1 MNHRLVPAVK
11 RLLKEPI
18 LHFLL
23 LGTALFGVF
32 ALLGDRGSERTGH
45 IVVTPGHIEHLTVS
59 FTRTWQ
65 RPPTAQELAG
75 LIEDYIREEVLYRE
89 ALAMG
94 LDRDDTIVRRRL
106 RQKLEFLTEETAET
120 ASPSDAEIQA
130 FLQHHP
136 DAFRVEPRLAFRH
149 VYLSRSRRGNATD
162 TEARQ
167 LLMQLTTGDAATDT
181 AALGDPFLLPP
192 EFALSSRS
200 EIARL
205 FGDAF
210 TQQLQHLEPGRWG
223 GPIESGYGLHLV
235 YVRER
240 VDGRVPALAE
250 VRQAVQREWFAARRK
265 EVNEQF
271 YQHLRARY
279 TVVVEQPQAA
289 GDHMPTG
296 AAARTVTEAR

>member
-1 MNHRLVPAVK
+1 MKLLREPLV
-11 RLLKEPI
+11 
-18 LHFLL
+18 HFLL
-23 LGTALFGVF
+23 LGAVLFGGF
-32 ALLGDRGSERTGH
+32 ALVSDHSSTRTSQ
-45 IVVTPGHIEHLTVS
+45 IVVTPGHLEHLTVS

-65 RPPTAQELAG
+65 RPPTAPELAG

-89 ALAMG
+89 AVAMG

-120 ASPSDAEIQA
+120 APPSDAELQT
-130 FLQHHP
+130 FLQQQP
-136 DAFRVEPRLAFRH
+136 DAFRVEPRLAFQH
-149 VYLSRSRRGNATD
+149 VYVSRDRHGDATD
-162 TEARQ
+162 AAARQ
-167 LLMQLTTGDAATDT
+167 LLGQLSTGAAAPDI

-200 EIARL
+200 DIARL

-210 TQQLQHLEPGRWG
+210 ATQLQDLEPGHWA
-223 GPIESGYGLHLV
+223 GPIESAYGLHLV
-235 YVRER
+235 FVRER
-240 VDGRVPALAE
+240 MDGRVPALAE
-250 VRQAVQREWFAARRK
+250 VRQAVQREWLAARRK
-265 EVNEQF
+265 AVNEQF

-289 GDHMPTG
+289 SNHVPTG